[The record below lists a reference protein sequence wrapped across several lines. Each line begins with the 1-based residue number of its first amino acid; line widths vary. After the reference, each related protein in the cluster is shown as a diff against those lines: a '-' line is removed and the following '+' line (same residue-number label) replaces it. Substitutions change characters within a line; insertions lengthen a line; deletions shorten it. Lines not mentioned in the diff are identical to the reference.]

1 MDIDDTELE
10 GIDNFYSNESIDK
23 IADAFSGA
31 AAGSVESLK

>member
-23 IADAFSGA
+23 IADAFQRRA
-31 AAGSVESLK
+31 EKL